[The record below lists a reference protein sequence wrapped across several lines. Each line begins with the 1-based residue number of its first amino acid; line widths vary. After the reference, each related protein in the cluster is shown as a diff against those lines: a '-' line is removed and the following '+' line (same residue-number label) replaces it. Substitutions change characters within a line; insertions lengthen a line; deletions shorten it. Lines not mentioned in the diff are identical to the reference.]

1 MGVLKYFPGLST
13 TPASTTPASTTPAS
27 TAKSSTEDK
36 KTPWWVW
43 LIVALVGM
51 GIAAAFASK

>member
-1 MGVLKYFPGLST
+1 MGVLNHFPGMSST
-13 TPASTTPASTTPAS
+13 TTASTTTASTTV
-27 TAKSSTEDK
+27 TEDK

-43 LIVALVGM
+43 LIVALVGL